1 MAKISIKIA
10 SKGNTS
16 FDLSSNHLTTTDFGQ
31 LQVSHFLPVVP
42 NDKIQC
48 NVGSEA
54 RFAPMVV
61 PTFMDCKLITRAFYV
76 PMSAIYQNFEYFYT
90 DRQDASCY
98 KDLPYILNS
107 DFVAFMTNSQY
118 DYVRAVPAEFEA
130 DFTMSGQGYI
140 FTERGRIAMKLFH
153 SLGYSFNWS
162 SSDTTPMSLLPLLAF
177 MRVCYDYIYPAQYL
191 DGLGL
196 TKYFK
201 ISSQADMANVLG
213 SASLINSFLASCIS
227 LLHLPFKQDYF
238 TAAWRSLNAPG
249 TSHQLISASSVDGQ
263 QTVASKQGTVDT
275 TALNSGNLSQYAL
288 NLMQRMYDFV
298 TRNNIVGVRYADQLF
313 ARFGIGSRKSDP
325 DMSQLLGEHIQNINV
340 VDVTAMSAAQGQDLG
355 DLAGKAYLQGSGHL
369 YSFDS
374 VDEFGYILCLSFV
387 MPHQGYYQGRK
398 RWITQFGRFDFY
410 HPEFDMQMRAI
421 RNDEVFADYIDD
433 TDYSNGQNYGG
444 NPANRFGF
452 APNYSEF
459 KKGDDYLTGDF
470 RVNSLRRNLDSYYL
484 LRDIK
489 QPNSSSPLALNA
501 DFLFMQ
507 QHEYDK
513 IFAQVY
519 ALRAPITLM
528 DVNLLYGRSIICY
541 EDRPIVLLWDT
552 SDVTQG
558 GWLLFVND
566 GKVKPVYYTYSLLQS
581 SSIVVDLD
589 DNSTY
594 YAPSST
600 TGTVGTASNVV
611 LWDIVGILY
620 NLRTVHGL
628 VVVTTSYT
636 PSVSDTFTFREGT
649 SLRSTYSVFISKYQD
664 YIDHIY
670 LKHHFNIQASRS
682 MVPISEEFMIDDGG
696 NRVSVDMNGN
706 RIV

>member
-10 SKGNTS
+10 SKGNTN

-48 NVGSEA
+48 NLGSEA

-61 PTFMDCKLITRAFYV
+61 PTFMDCKLVTRAFYV
-76 PMSAIYQNFEYFYT
+76 PMSAIYKNFEYFYT
-90 DRQDASCY
+90 DRQDASVY

-107 DFVAFMTNSQY
+107 DFVAFFLNSSY
-118 DYVRAVPAEFEA
+118 DYVRIVPSDFES
-130 DFTMSGQGYI
+130 DFTIGSYSYV
-140 FTERGRIAMKLFH
+140 FTERGRLALKLFQ
-153 SLGYSFNWS
+153 SLGYSFNWT
-162 SSDTTPMSLLPLLAF
+162 SSDQTPMSLLPLLAF
-177 MRVCYDYIYPAQYL
+177 MRVCYDYIYPSQYL

-196 TKYFK
+196 TKYFM
-201 ISSQADMANVLG
+201 ISSQADMAAVLG
-213 SASLINSFLASCIS
+213 SSALINSFLASCVA
-227 LLHLPFKQDYF
+227 LLHLPFSQDYF
-238 TAAWRSLNAPG
+238 TAAWRNLNAPG
-249 TSHQLISASSVDGQ
+249 TSSQLISATSPDGQ
-263 QTVASKQGTVDT
+263 QTIASKQGTVDT
-275 TALNSGNLSQYAL
+275 VSANSGNLSQYAL

-325 DMSQLLGEHIQNINV
+325 DMSQFIGQHIQNINV

-374 VDEFGYILCLSFV
+374 IDEFGYILCLSFV
-387 MPHQGYYQGRK
+387 MPKQGYYQGRK

-421 RNDEVFADYIDD
+421 RNDEIYAEYNKD
-433 TDYSNGQNYGG
+433 TDYNYGQSYGG

-470 RVNSLRRNLDSYYL
+470 RVPSLKRNLDSYYL

-489 QPNSSSPLALNA
+489 KPSQTSPLALNA

-519 ALRAPITLM
+519 ALRVPLGLTLIEGT
-528 DVNLLYGRSIICY
+528 DYLTYDGRLVVFLS
-541 EDRPIVLLWDT
+541 DS
-552 SDVTQG
+552 SDVTKG
-558 GWLLFVND
+558 GYLFIANEQTNRLSL
-566 GKVKPVYYTYSLLQS
+566 VYRTQAHIASLGADLTDFGTFYSVPYT
-581 SSIVVDLD
+581 
-589 DNSTY
+589 
-594 YAPSST
+594 ST
-600 TGTVGTASNVV
+600 TVNGNANVHVYDLFGYQYVIYRGSWQYVSDGTVGNESYSYY
-611 LWDIVGILY
+611 LG
-620 NLRTVHGL
+620 
-628 VVVTTSYT
+628 TTSEVTIYFYDAFLS
-636 PSVSDTFTFREGT
+636 PYR
-649 SLRSTYSVFISKYQD
+649 D

-670 LKHHFNIQASRS
+670 LKHYFDIKASRS
-682 MVPISEEFMIDDGG
+682 MVPISDEFMIDDGG
-696 NRVSVDMNGN
+696 NRASVDMNGN